1 MTVRVA
7 IDARLEAGRA
17 GGVQQG
23 IEALTRG
30 LLHAPSIEAVY
41 VTWAGHDDWLRR
53 NLPPDAEIAALARG
67 RSPLRSVGRVA
78 RSHPIG
84 ARLIDAGLGVRNRR
98 PAPHRASGALDVAG
112 ADVVHFPT
120 QWAELVD
127 RPFVYQPWDLQH
139 RWLPEFFTDTERTR
153 REVEYRAYCQ
163 AAAVVLVATRWVGDD
178 VIEAYGVDPARVA
191 VIPPW
196 APDTPAHP
204 PLRDALADDVSVDES
219 FGIVPAERPF
229 AIYPAQVWPHKNHAT
244 LIRSLA
250 VLVAEGVDIT
260 LVCTGATGAPVAGLR
275 HLAASL
281 GISDRVVFPGYV
293 ADGTLAALRQRARC
307 LVFPSLFEGWGVPV
321 GEAMAAGIPVL
332 CSEGRYLDDVAGD
345 AAVRFDARQVDSIAA
360 ALRDTWDDT
369 EARRQLAVRGR
380 AHVETFS
387 WSDIGAALGEMYG
400 RAALH
405 RPVGARR

>member
-30 LLHAPSIEAVY
+30 LLHAPSIEPVY
-41 VTWAGHDDWLRR
+41 VTWAGNDEWLRR
-53 NLPPDAEIAALARG
+53 NLLSDVEVSARVRG
-67 RSPLRSVGRVA
+67 RSPLRAVARAA

-84 ARLIDAGLGVRNRR
+84 ARLIDAGLGVRDRR
-98 PAPHRASGALDVAG
+98 PEPRRSSGAFDATR

-127 RPFVYQPWDLQH
+127 QPFVYQPWDLQH
-139 RWLPEFFTDTERTR
+139 RWLPEFFTDTERNR

-178 VIEAYGVDPARVA
+178 VIEAYDVDPARVA
-191 VIPPW
+191 VISPW
-196 APDTPAHP
+196 APDLNAGP
-204 PLRDALADDVSVDES
+204 PISDDISVDES
-219 FGIVPAERPF
+219 FEIVTAERPF

-244 LIRSLA
+244 LIRALA

-260 LVCTGATGAPVAGLR
+260 LVCTGATGAPVARLR
-275 HLAASL
+275 RLTASL

-293 ADGTLAALRQRARC
+293 AEGTLAALRERARC
-307 LVFPSLFEGWGVPV
+307 LVFPSLFEGWGFPV
-321 GEAMAAGIPVL
+321 GEAMAAGVPVL

-345 AAVRFDARQVDSIAA
+345 AAVRFDARRVDSIVA
-360 ALRDTWDDT
+360 ALRETWDDAA
-369 EARRQLAVRGR
+369 ARRQLAVRGR
-380 AHVETFS
+380 AHVESFS
-387 WSDIGAALGEMYG
+387 WSDIGVALGEMYG
-400 RAALH
+400 RAARQ
-405 RPVGARR
+405 RPVGVRR